1 MSELATTVEADKVPT
16 NLQPESPKRPLA
28 NGAGGRE
35 GGAESEDEDEK
46 VTKGRRTGNNK
57 NVIQESDDEEE
68 KEKENEKEK
77 EDQPPR
83 AGKAGSSGAGSG
95 SAPET
100 GGVQKKW
107 GLGSEYAKKHA
118 KKVKLKVMKDEQTYF
133 LEFKHVDEENLRKF
147 TFCAVLTTGDPG
159 RNDAGKVMK
168 FGVMRVDVIDIDP
181 EHSNNLGKCPQIA
194 VYCLEA
200 AFSGMAQHVMET
212 YSHIAEIIVPAVEL
226 AAPGGSLF
234 SGRLY
239 LLLLYFPRR
248 CSQQPPHSPPS
259 PSTHTPLFPT
269 SYRMRKEP

>member
-57 NVIQESDDEEE
+57 KVIQESDDEEE
-68 KEKENEKEK
+68 EEKENEKEK

-95 SAPET
+95 SATET
-100 GGVQKKW
+100 GVQNKW

-118 KKVKLKVMKDEQTYF
+118 KNVELKLMKDKKTYF

-159 RNDAGKVMK
+159 RNDADKVMT
-168 FGVMRVDVIDIDP
+168 FGAMRVDEIDIDP
-181 EHSNNLGKCPQIA
+181 KHSKNLGKCPQIA

-226 AAPGGSLF
+226 AAPEGSLF

-239 LLLLYFPRR
+239 LLLLYFPLR

-269 SYRMRKEP
+269 SYRMRKEA

>member
-68 KEKENEKEK
+68 EEKENEKEK

-95 SAPET
+95 SATET
-100 GGVQKKW
+100 GVQNKW

-118 KKVKLKVMKDEQTYF
+118 KNVELKLMKDKKTYF

-159 RNDAGKVMK
+159 RNDAGKVMT
-168 FGVMRVDVIDIDP
+168 FGAMRVDEIDIDP
-181 EHSNNLGKCPQIA
+181 KHSKNLGKCPQIA

-226 AAPGGSLF
+226 AAPEGSLF

-239 LLLLYFPRR
+239 LLLLYFPLR

-269 SYRMRKEP
+269 SYRMRKEA